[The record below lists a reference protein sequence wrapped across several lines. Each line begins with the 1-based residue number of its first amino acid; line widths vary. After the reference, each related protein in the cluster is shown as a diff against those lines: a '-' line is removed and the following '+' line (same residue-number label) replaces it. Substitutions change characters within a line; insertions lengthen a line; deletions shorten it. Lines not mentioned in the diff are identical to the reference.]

1 MAREI
6 DKHNTQPE
14 DKRERNKGR
23 RRKKQERGKKGETER
38 EKVVTKELGCSL
50 SVQHS

>member
-1 MAREI
+1 MHSRET

-14 DKRERNKGR
+14 EKRERNKER
-23 RRKKQERGKKGETER
+23 TKKQRGEKKERQR
-38 EKVVTKELGCSL
+38 EKVVTKELGCPL